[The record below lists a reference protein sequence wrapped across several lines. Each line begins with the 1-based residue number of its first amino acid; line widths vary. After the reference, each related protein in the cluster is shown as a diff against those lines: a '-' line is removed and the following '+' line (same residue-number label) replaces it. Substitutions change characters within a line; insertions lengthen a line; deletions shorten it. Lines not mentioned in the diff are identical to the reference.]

1 VSRRTCKNST
11 RNSCTVFPP
20 RPDAPR
26 AQTCERN
33 RSRTEARCLIPF
45 DTTAPAVNFPFV
57 AQAARLTRCIDSDA
71 KPTKGI
77 ETEFL
82 LSSCTSQ
89 QLNPELLLAADRGY
103 WGIETGLH
111 LRLDVIAGEDRGR
124 VRNRTSALNLAMI
137 RRAVV
142 SVAIA
147 WIRKC
152 PNKRK
157 ATMSGFYD
165 AMAAKQAR
173 KAFSLVTTSYPS
185 WLPGP

>member
-1 VSRRTCKNST
+1 M
-11 RNSCTVFPP
+11 
-20 RPDAPR
+20 
-26 AQTCERN
+26 
-33 RSRTEARCLIPF
+33 
-45 DTTAPAVNFPFV
+45 

-71 KPTKGI
+71 KPATEI

-82 LSSCTSQ
+82 LTSCPGEP
-89 QLNPELLLAADRGY
+89 LDAPAMLAADRGY

-111 LRLDVIAGEDRGR
+111 LRLDVIAGEDRSR
-124 VRNRTSALNLAMI
+124 VRNRTSVLNLAMI

-142 SVAIA
+142 SVAVA

-152 PNKRK
+152 PNKRQ

-173 KAFSLVTTSYPS
+173 KAFSLVTTSHPS
-185 WLPGP
+185 WLPSP